1 MIPRYSCEE
10 VSAIWK
16 ENNKFNI
23 WLKIERLVCEAQA
36 ELGVIP
42 NDVAKKLS
50 GAIKFDIERINEIE
64 SIVKHDVIA
73 FLTYVAEK
81 VGVDARYLHYG
92 MTSSDVLDTCLA
104 VQMKES
110 CDVLLKNLKNL
121 LTVLKRKAKDY
132 KDTVCVGRSHG
143 MHAEPTTL
151 GLKFARFYAEFKRNY
166 QRLVN
171 AQREVS
177 TCKISG
183 AVGNFANIDPFVEE
197 YVAGKMGLIPETV
210 SSQVIPRDRHAMFF
224 SVLGVI
230 ASSIEN
236 IAIEIRHLQRT
247 EIGEIS
253 EYFSTGQKGSS
264 AMPHKC
270 NPILSENLTG
280 LSRLIRSYIFPALEN
295 VVLWHERDIS
305 HSSVERCIAPDA
317 CIVMDFA
324 LVRLTDLVDKLVIN
338 KENVEKNLNSSKGLI
353 FSQRVLLELVRSG
366 LTREKAYEIV
376 QSNAMKVKRDNS
388 DFLSEL
394 KQDKSLLEVID
405 SEKLES
411 LFNFEYYIKHIDHMY
426 SKIFNIRLS
435 SSIGRAGGS

>member
-1 MIPRYSCEE
+1 MIPRYSRKEMSS
-10 VSAIWK
+10 VWK

-23 WLKIERLVCEAQA
+23 WLKIEKLACEAQA
-36 ELGVIP
+36 KLKVIP
-42 NDVAKKLS
+42 NDVAEKLS
-50 GAIKFDIERINEIE
+50 GAIEFDIGRIYEIE
-64 SIVKHDVIA
+64 STVKHDVIA

-81 VGVDARYLHYG
+81 VEVDVRYLHYG

-104 VQMKES
+104 VQLKES
-110 CDVLLKNLKNL
+110 CDILLKNLKNL
-121 LTVLKRKAKDY
+121 LAALKKKAEDY
-132 KDTVCVGRSHG
+132 KDIVCVGRSHG

-151 GLKFARFYAEFKRNY
+151 GLKFARFYAEFKRSY
-166 QRLVN
+166 QRLTN
-171 AQREVS
+171 AQREVA

-197 YVAGKMGLIPETV
+197 YVAEEMGLIPETV

-230 ASSIEN
+230 ASSMEN
-236 IAIEIRHLQRT
+236 VAIEIRHLQRT

-253 EYFSTGQKGSS
+253 EYFSIGQKGSS

-295 VVLWHERDIS
+295 VALWHERDIS
-305 HSSVERCIAPDA
+305 HSSVERCIVPDA

-324 LVRLTDLVDKLVIN
+324 LVRLTDLIDKLVID
-338 KENVEKNLNSSKGLI
+338 KENIEKNLNSSKGLI
-353 FSQRVLLELVRSG
+353 FSQRVLLELVHSG
-366 LTREKAYEIV
+366 LTREEAYRIV
-376 QSNAMKVKRDNS
+376 QSNAMKVKQDNS

-411 LFNFEYYIKHIDHMY
+411 LFDLKYYEKHIDHIY
-426 SKIFNIRLS
+426 SKVFN
-435 SSIGRAGGS
+435 

>member
-1 MIPRYSCEE
+1 MIPRYSRKEM
-10 VSAIWK
+10 SSIWK
-16 ENNKFNI
+16 ESNKFDI
-23 WLKIERLVCEAQA
+23 WLKIERLACEAQA
-36 ELGVIP
+36 KLGVIP
-42 NDVAKKLS
+42 NYVAKKLS
-50 GAIKFDIERINEIE
+50 STIVFDTERINEIE
-64 SIVKHDVIA
+64 FTVKHDIIA
-73 FLTYVAEK
+73 FLTYIAEK
-81 VGVDARYLHYG
+81 VGLDVRYLHYG

-104 VQMKES
+104 VQVKES
-110 CDVLLKNLKNL
+110 CDLLLENLKNL
-121 LTVLKRKAKDY
+121 LAILKEKAEGY
-132 KDTVCVGRSHG
+132 KDTVCIGRSHG

-151 GLKFARFYAEFKRNY
+151 GLKFARFYAEFKRSY

-171 AQREVS
+171 AQKEIS
-177 TCKISG
+177 TCKMSG

-197 YVAGKMGLIPETV
+197 YVAEKMGLIPETV

-224 SVLGVI
+224 SVLGII

-236 IAIEIRHLQRT
+236 VAIEIRHLQRT
-247 EIGEIS
+247 EIAEIS

-295 VVLWHERDIS
+295 VALWHERDIS

-324 LVRLTDLVDKLVIN
+324 LVRLTDLIDKLVIN
-338 KENVEKNLNSSKGLI
+338 KKNVEKNLSSSKGLI

-366 LTREKAYEIV
+366 LTREEAYEIV
-376 QSNAMKVKRDNS
+376 QSNAMKVKQDNS

-394 KQDKSLLEVID
+394 KKDESLFKVID
-405 SEKLES
+405 SKKLES
-411 LFNFEYYIKHIDHMY
+411 LFDVSYYTKHIDYMY
-426 SKIFNIRLS
+426 SKVFN
-435 SSIGRAGGS
+435 